1 MRCNRR
7 RPEALRAIAGEIF
20 ECLVDKLLV
29 KVKDV
34 AGTDSYVDK
43 KQSVQGK
50 WYATHARVKAG
61 E

>member
-7 RPEALRAIAGEIF
+7 RLQALRAIAGEIF
-20 ECLVDKLLV
+20 KCLTDKLPV
-29 KVKDV
+29 KVEHV
-34 AGTDSYVDK
+34 AGIVKYVDK

-50 WYATHARVKAG
+50 WCATHARVKAG